1 MIGAVLFTWLQGA
14 EFYID
19 LHKQA
24 VDTLPSGENKTWI
37 DLGCGPGLVSR
48 LAAEKFYN
56 VTGIDTDPFMIK
68 AARRLKKWHGSNANF
83 EVNDL
88 SYLLDRKA
96 DVISAASL
104 LAVLDDKEDALNK
117 MWASVLPEG
126 YLLIIE
132 PTELMN
138 QENANKLIKSGLPK
152 KRLSGLKMWA
162 KARENRSIE
171 PTIFDNIKTKDKK
184 TLELLGGLVKARIF
198 KKTNSLA

>member
-14 EFYID
+14 KFYSD

-24 VDTLPSGENKTWI
+24 VDTLPSGKGKTWI

-48 LAAEKFYN
+48 LAADKFYD
-56 VTGIDTDPFMIK
+56 VTGIDTDISMIR
-68 AARRLKKWHGSNANF
+68 AARRLKKCHGSKAHFAVSN
-83 EVNDL
+83 L
-88 SYLLDRKA
+88 TYLLGKKA

-117 MWASVLPEG
+117 MWDSVLPEG

-152 KRLSGLKMWA
+152 KRLMGLKLWA
-162 KARENRSIE
+162 KARENRSVD
-171 PTIFDNIKTKDKK
+171 PAIFDNIKTKDKK
-184 TLELLGGLVKARIF
+184 ILEFLGGLVEARIF
-198 KKTNSLA
+198 KKQTC

>member
-14 EFYID
+14 EFYRD

-24 VDTLPSGENKTWI
+24 VDTLPSGKGKTWI

-48 LAAEKFYN
+48 LASEKLYD
-56 VTGIDTDPFMIK
+56 VTGIDTDRSMIK
-68 AARRLKKWHGSNANF
+68 AARRLKKWHGSKANF
-83 EVNDL
+83 EVSDL
-88 SYLLDRKA
+88 THLSDKKA

-104 LAVLDDKEDALNK
+104 LAVLDDREDALNK
-117 MWASVLPEG
+117 MWESVLPKG

-138 QENANKLIKSGLPK
+138 QENAKELIKTGLPK

-162 KARENRSIE
+162 IARENRAVD
-171 PTIFDNIKTKDKK
+171 PTIFDTIKATDRK
-184 TLELLGGLVKARIF
+184 TIELLGGLVKARIF
-198 KKTNSLA
+198 KK

>member
-14 EFYID
+14 EFYSE

-24 VDTLPSGENKTWI
+24 VDTLPLGEGKTWI
-37 DLGCGPGLVSR
+37 DLGCGLGLVSR
-48 LAAEKFYN
+48 LASEKLYD
-56 VTGIDTDPFMIK
+56 VTGIDTDISMIK
-68 AARRLKKWHGSNANF
+68 AARRLKKWHGSTANF
-83 EVNDL
+83 EVSDL
-88 SYLLDRKA
+88 TYLSDNKA

-117 MWASVLPEG
+117 MWESVLPKG

-138 QENANKLIKSGLPK
+138 QENAKELIKTGLPK

-162 KARENRSIE
+162 IARENRAVD
-171 PTIFDNIKTKDKK
+171 PAIFDTIKAKDNK

-198 KKTNSLA
+198 KK